1 MENIYIYPSKEG
13 KQHTWNSFHHGV
25 EMLREE
31 FQTNIH
37 EMAFLHSDMELYALL
52 WVESNIFL
60 IDLTYKYK
68 IKEHNQHN
76 ILM

>member
-1 MENIYIYPSKEG
+1 
-13 KQHTWNSFHHGV
+13 
-25 EMLREE
+25 MLREE